1 MRKTTILGVVLV
13 AAVVV
18 IGFSVPT
25 ALGSFGSSS
34 APKAQSAVAR
44 ARIIASAGNPIRVR
58 GLGFKARER
67 VRVWI
72 AGNPGT
78 TKRVTASA
86 RGRFA
91 VNLATGSSCP
101 DVTVKAAGN
110 RGSRASYHVT
120 APPVCP

>member
-1 MRKTTILGVVLV
+1 MRKTTILGVVVVSIVATGFLV
-13 AAVVV
+13 PV
-18 IGFSVPT
+18 
-25 ALGSFGSSS
+25 ALGSFGHSSS
-34 APKAQSAVAR
+34 APKAQSAAAR
-44 ARIIASAGNPIRVR
+44 ARIIASATNPIRVR

-91 VNLATGSSCP
+91 VSLTTGSSCP
-101 DVTVKAAGN
+101 NVTVKAAGN
-110 RGSRASYHVT
+110 RGSRASYRVT
-120 APPVCP
+120 SEVCP

>member
-13 AAVVV
+13 AIVVT
-18 IGFSVPT
+18 GFSVPA
-25 ALGSFGSSS
+25 ALGSLGRSG
-34 APKAQSAVAR
+34 APNAQSAVAR
-44 ARIIASAGNPIRVR
+44 ARIVAAGGNPIRVR

-91 VNLATGSSCP
+91 VNLTTGSSCP
-101 DVTVKAAGN
+101 DVTVKAVGN
-110 RGSRASYHVT
+110 RGSRASYRVSS
-120 APPVCP
+120 PVCP

>member
-1 MRKTTILGVVLV
+1 MRKTTILGVVVV
-13 AAVVV
+13 AIVV
-18 IGFSVPT
+18 IGFSVPA
-25 ALGSFGSSS
+25 ALGSLDPSS

-44 ARIIASAGNPIRVR
+44 ARIIAAAGNPIRVR

-91 VNLATGSSCP
+91 VNLTTGSSCP

-110 RGSRASYHVT
+110 RGSRASYHVSS
-120 APPVCP
+120 PVCP

>member
-1 MRKTTILGVVLV
+1 MRKTTILGVVVV
-13 AAVVV
+13 AIVV
-18 IGFSVPT
+18 IGFSVP
-25 ALGSFGSSS
+25 AAFGSLGRSS

-44 ARIIASAGNPIRVR
+44 ARIIAAAGNPIRVR

-91 VNLATGSSCP
+91 VNLTTGSSCP
-101 DVTVKAAGN
+101 NVTVKAAGN
-110 RGSRASYHVT
+110 RGSRASYRVSS
-120 APPVCP
+120 PVCP

>member
-1 MRKTTILGVVLV
+1 MRKTTILGVVVV
-13 AAVVV
+13 AIVV
-18 IGFSVPT
+18 IGFSVPA
-25 ALGSFGSSS
+25 ALGSLGRSS
-34 APKAQSAVAR
+34 APNAQSAVTR
-44 ARIIASAGNPIRVR
+44 ARIIAAAGNPIRVR
-58 GLGFKARER
+58 GLGFKPRER

-72 AGNPGT
+72 AGNTGT

-91 VNLATGSSCP
+91 VNLTTGSSCP

-110 RGSRASYHVT
+110 RGSRASYHVI